1 MRVHR
6 EGRAEDDG
14 FRSSLLPGVRASADA
29 ERLAEEI
36 AFSSGR
42 LLAMAVEPTGLYGEA
57 KTLIGGDLE
66 RATWIGFLVA
76 YLSPLEDSEDPFEG
90 IRTALA
96 AMPDLDA
103 DVATDLLSD
112 PEAIPLGPRSSHD
125 PARGGDTLLAYRRWV
140 QRYSAT
146 SGEETAAEQAV
157 AFSGDA
163 SWTPERRFER
173 LFERLSLPGFGRMGR
188 YELLVSLGRIGAY
201 ELKADSLHLGGVRGA
216 SGEEPTILAAKRVFG
231 IGDPLLL
238 DRRAGALA
246 EAIAVPIEAL
256 DLALANWAA
265 PSRATLGFAS
275 ETRDEGAHE
284 RALQALGL

>member
-1 MRVHR
+1 
-6 EGRAEDDG
+6 
-14 FRSSLLPGVRASADA
+14 
-29 ERLAEEI
+29 
-36 AFSSGR
+36 
-42 LLAMAVEPTGLYGEA
+42 MAVAPPGLYGEA
-57 KTLIGGDLE
+57 KTLIAGDPE
-66 RATWIGFLVA
+66 RATWISFLIA
-76 YLSPLEDSEDPFEG
+76 YLSPLQDGGDPFGG
-90 IRTALA
+90 IRAALA
-96 AMPDLDA
+96 AMPTLDA
-103 DVATDLLSD
+103 PIATELLSD
-112 PEAIPLGPRSSHD
+112 PGAIALGPRSSHD
-125 PARGGDTLLAYRRWV
+125 PARGGDTLLAYREWV

-146 SGEETAAEQAV
+146 SGDEAVAAQVV

-188 YELLVSLGRIGAY
+188 YELLVSLGRAGAY
-201 ELKADSLHLGGVRGA
+201 EMKADSLHLGGARGTP
-216 SGEEPTILAAKRVFG
+216 GEEPTVLAAKRVFG

-246 EAIAVPIEAL
+246 EAIAVPIETL

-284 RALQALGL
+284 RAVRALGL